1 MVKINIYYVNEVY
14 YVNENITLMKLELLM
29 KEKNWSI
36 YKLAKESDIPY
47 SSLNNLF
54 QRNTEP
60 TLPTLRKICTG
71 LGISLADF
79 FSDEILYAIPEYSI
93 DERKLISLY
102 QSLKT
107 SDKKLLMTYS
117 MALNKEIPWIIK
129 SP

>member
-1 MVKINIYYVNEVY
+1 M
-14 YVNENITLMKLELLM
+14 NENITLMKLEMLM
-29 KEKNWSI
+29 NERKWSI

-60 TLPTLRKICTG
+60 TLPTLRKICSG
-71 LGISLADF
+71 LGISLSDF
-79 FSDEILYAIPEYSI
+79 FSDETLSTMPEYSN

-107 SDKKLLMTYS
+107 SEKKLLMTYA
-117 MALNKEIPWIIK
+117 MALNKEIPTE
-129 SP
+129 

>member
-1 MVKINIYYVNEVY
+1 MGTINIYYANEVY
-14 YVNENITLMKLELLM
+14 YVNKNITLMKLEMLM
-29 KEKNWSI
+29 NERNWSI

-60 TLPTLRKICTG
+60 TLPTLRNICTG

-79 FSDEILYAIPEYSI
+79 FSDEAQSTISEYSI

-107 SDKKLLMTYS
+107 SDKKLLMTYA
-117 MALNKEIPWIIK
+117 MALNRKIP
-129 SP
+129 SDN

>member
-1 MVKINIYYVNEVY
+1 MNV
-14 YVNENITLMKLELLM
+14 NITLMKLELLM
-29 KEKNWSI
+29 NERKWSI

-60 TLPTLRKICTG
+60 TLPTLRKICAG
-71 LGISLADF
+71 LGISLSDF
-79 FSDEILYAIPEYSI
+79 FSDETLSTIPEYSN

-107 SDKKLLMTYS
+107 SEKKLLMTYA
-117 MALNKEIPWIIK
+117 MALNKEIPTE
-129 SP
+129 

>member
-1 MVKINIYYVNEVY
+1 M
-14 YVNENITLMKLELLM
+14 NENITLMKLELLM

-60 TLPTLRKICTG
+60 TLPTLRKICSG
-71 LGISLADF
+71 LGISLTDF
-79 FSDEILYAIPEYSI
+79 FSDEPLSSIPEYSI
-93 DERKLISLY
+93 EERKLISLY

-107 SDKKLLMTYS
+107 SDKKILMTYA
-117 MALNKEIPWIIK
+117 MALNKEIP
-129 SP
+129 SE

>member
-1 MVKINIYYVNEVY
+1 MNK
-14 YVNENITLMKLELLM
+14 NITLIKLEMLM
-29 KEKNWSI
+29 NERKWSI

-79 FSDEILYAIPEYSI
+79 FSDESLSQIPEYTI

-102 QSLKT
+102 QSLKI
-107 SDKKLLMTYS
+107 SDKKLLMTYA
-117 MALNKEIPWIIK
+117 MALNKEIPTE
-129 SP
+129 

>member
-1 MVKINIYYVNEVY
+1 MNK
-14 YVNENITLMKLELLM
+14 NITLMKLETLM
-29 KEKNWSI
+29 NERKWSI

-60 TLPTLRKICTG
+60 TLPTLRKICIG

-79 FSDEILYAIPEYSI
+79 FSDEILSPTSEYSV
-93 DERKLISLY
+93 DERTLISLY

-107 SDKKLLMTYS
+107 SDKKLLMTYA
-117 MALNKEIPWIIK
+117 MALNKKISAE
-129 SP
+129 

>member
-1 MVKINIYYVNEVY
+1 
-14 YVNENITLMKLELLM
+14 MKLELLM
-29 KEKNWSI
+29 NERNWSV

-54 QRNTEP
+54 QWNTEP
-60 TLPTLRKICTG
+60 TLPTLRKICAG

-79 FSDEILYAIPEYSI
+79 FSDETLSTIPEYSI

-107 SDKKLLMTYS
+107 YEKKLLMTYAL
-117 MALNKEIPWIIK
+117 ALNKEIPTD
-129 SP
+129 

>member
-1 MVKINIYYVNEVY
+1 MNR
-14 YVNENITLMKLELLM
+14 NITLMKLELLM
-29 KEKNWSI
+29 EKKNWSI

-79 FSDEILYAIPEYSI
+79 FSDEALSTISEYSI
-93 DERKLISLY
+93 EERKLISLY

-107 SDKKLLMTYS
+107 SDKKLLMTYAL
-117 MALNKEIPWIIK
+117 ALNKEIPLE
-129 SP
+129 

>member
-1 MVKINIYYVNEVY
+1 M
-14 YVNENITLMKLELLM
+14 NENITLMKLEMLM
-29 KEKNWSI
+29 NERKWSI

-60 TLPTLRKICTG
+60 TLPTLRKICAG
-71 LGISLADF
+71 LGISLSDF
-79 FSDEILYAIPEYSI
+79 FSDETLSTIPEYSI

-107 SDKKLLMTYS
+107 SEKKLLMTYA
-117 MALNKEIPWIIK
+117 MALNKKIPTE
-129 SP
+129 

>member
-1 MVKINIYYVNEVY
+1 MNK
-14 YVNENITLMKLELLM
+14 NITLMKLEMLM
-29 KEKNWSI
+29 NERKWSI

-71 LGISLADF
+71 LGISLSDF
-79 FSDEILYAIPEYSI
+79 FSDETLPSTPEYSI

-107 SDKKLLMTYS
+107 SDQKLLMTYA
-117 MALNKEIPWIIK
+117 MALNRKIP
-129 SP
+129 SE

>member
-1 MVKINIYYVNEVY
+1 MNK
-14 YVNENITLMKLELLM
+14 NITLMKLELLM
-29 KEKNWSI
+29 NKRNWSI

-60 TLPTLRKICTG
+60 TLPTLRKICVG

-79 FSDEILYAIPEYSI
+79 FSDESLSQIPEYTI
-93 DERKLISLY
+93 DEKKLISLY

-107 SDKKLLMTYS
+107 SDKKLLMTYA
-117 MALNKEIPWIIK
+117 MALNKEIPTE
-129 SP
+129 

>member
-1 MVKINIYYVNEVY
+1 MNK
-14 YVNENITLMKLELLM
+14 NITLIKLEMLM
-29 KEKNWSI
+29 NERKWSI

-79 FSDEILYAIPEYSI
+79 FSDESLSQIPEYTI

-102 QSLKT
+102 QSLKI
-107 SDKKLLMTYS
+107 SDKKLLMIYA
-117 MALNKEIPWIIK
+117 MALNKELPTE
-129 SP
+129 

>member
-1 MVKINIYYVNEVY
+1 MNK
-14 YVNENITLMKLELLM
+14 NITLMKLESLM
-29 KEKNWSI
+29 NERNWSI
-36 YKLAKESDIPY
+36 YKLSKESDIPY

-79 FSDEILYAIPEYSI
+79 FDDEALSTMPEYST

-102 QSLKT
+102 QSLKI
-107 SDKKLLMTYS
+107 SDKKLLMTYA
-117 MALNKEIPWIIK
+117 MALNKEIPSK
-129 SP
+129 